1 MHINTFRLAFNS
13 SKFAFDSF
21 NAKRG
26 KSDCNATGSLEN
38 FLAYALKDET
48 IVGSINMK
56 SSQIDLNEFM
66 SEGTTASGA
75 PDTNAMTV
83 LDIPKNINFVLT
95 AGVGKL
101 IYQDLTIS
109 NVSGKIVIKD
119 KGINMQD
126 GFMQLMGGSMKL

>member
-1 MHINTFRLAFNS
+1 
-13 SKFAFDSF
+13 
-21 NAKRG
+21 
-26 KSDCNATGSLEN
+26 
-38 FLAYALKDET
+38 
-48 IVGSINMK
+48 MK